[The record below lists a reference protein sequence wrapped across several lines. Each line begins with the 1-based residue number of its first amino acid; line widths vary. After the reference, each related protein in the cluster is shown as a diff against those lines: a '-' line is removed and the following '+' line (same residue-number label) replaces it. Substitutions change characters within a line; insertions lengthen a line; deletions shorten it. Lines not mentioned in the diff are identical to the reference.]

1 MLDCSLDP
9 PAPARTPIR
18 GQMIS
23 GSDIAAGI
31 SRASRIGGGPSIVLA
46 ILLASGSAASAQTL
60 SSPLPTGIA
69 NSALSAPSAITDLAG
84 KFLRD
89 NANQAKASQFAPGAN
104 NPGGA
109 GADIADGASATPR
122 YRSWFE
128 GYGTRSQTGAQNQF
142 TGDTRRTYGGI
153 VGLGMTLSPGLSIG
167 ASVDQGRTKIDISGL
182 PQSSR
187 IDLTQFGANVVYET
201 GPWTFTAA
209 GIHGIGDIRARRSD
223 AGGEIA
229 ASYDA
234 SLWGAIG
241 EVSYYWSSGQWR
253 VVPKIGIDWT
263 RISVDPF
270 VESGG
275 AVPITATRQN
285 TERVRV
291 FAGAEAGHYWMAG
304 TTLNDF
310 SVYGRVVDI
319 LSQDVDSMLATAN
332 VAGYSPRTIA
342 GIVDG
347 RFEFDTGA
355 SATMKIS
362 DNLRFYLVYD
372 GRFRDGFSAH
382 GGTLGVEIRW

>member
-1 MLDCSLDP
+1 MN
-9 PAPARTPIR
+9 
-18 GQMIS
+18 S
-23 GSDIAAGI
+23 GSNIAAGI
-31 SRASRIGGGPSIVLA
+31 SQSSRIAAGTSILFAALMAYSQPAFAQSLAPS
-46 ILLASGSAASAQTL
+46 Q
-60 SSPLPTGIA
+60 LPSGIA
-69 NSALSAPSAITDLAG
+69 NSALSAPSAISDLAS

-89 NANQAKASQFAPGAN
+89 TANQAKASQFAPGAN
-104 NPGGA
+104 NPGGG
-109 GADIADGASATPR
+109 GADIADGISAAPR
-122 YRSWFE
+122 YRSWLE

-142 TGDTRRTYGGI
+142 TGDMRRSYGGI
-153 VGLGMTLSPGLSIG
+153 AGLGMTLSPGLSVG
-167 ASVDQGRTKIDISGL
+167 ASVDQGRTKIDISVL

-209 GIHGIGDIRARRSD
+209 GIHGIGHIRARRSD

-253 VVPKIGIDWT
+253 IVPKIGIDWT

-285 TERVRV
+285 TERVRA
-291 FAGAEAGHYWMAG
+291 FAGAEAGYYWMAG
-304 TTLNDF
+304 TTLYDL

-319 LSQDVDSMLATAN
+319 LSQDVDSVFATAN

-342 GIVDG
+342 GIVDS

-362 DNLRFYLVYD
+362 DNLRFYLIYD

-382 GGTLGVEIRW
+382 GGTLGVELRW